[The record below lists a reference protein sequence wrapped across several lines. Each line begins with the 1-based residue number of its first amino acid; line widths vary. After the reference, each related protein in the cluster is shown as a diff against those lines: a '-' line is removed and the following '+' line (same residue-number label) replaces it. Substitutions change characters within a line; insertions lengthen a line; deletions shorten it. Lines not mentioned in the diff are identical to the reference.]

1 MELSIFSLIIIIPGV
16 GLYGLFAVACL
27 KALQI
32 PLGFSDVAIFIICGG
47 VSGSIT
53 MFLYGVFV
61 ADASGQLNGTGEV
74 LGMFA
79 ISGLVAIFASVF
91 ITRLRSKHRTRHSQP
106 DITSSPHS

>member
-16 GLYGLFAVACL
+16 GLYALFAVACL

-32 PLGFSDVAIFIICGG
+32 PSGISDVAIFIICGG

-74 LGMFA
+74 LGMLA
-79 ISGLVAIFASVF
+79 LSGLVAMSTSVF
-91 ITRLRSKHRTRHSQP
+91 IAKLRSKHRSAN
-106 DITSSPHS
+106 DIMTVVGKDN